1 MKTRRKRIFLAAGI
15 VVVLAASGA
24 IFAGR
29 RRAPEVPTAEVKQ
42 KEFVEYQQIR
52 GEVKAR
58 KSTAVSSPFIAGGDM
73 QILTLLKSGTMV
85 KKGEVIVQFDPTTV
99 KATLEQRE
107 SGLRSVDA
115 QIRQTN
121 ARARMDDEQR
131 KTDMLTAEYN
141 VERARLDAR
150 KQEIL
155 SEIEAE
161 KTRLVLADKQQ
172 KFAETQVK
180 VTSSEAGGRADTESV
195 RLKRSKAL
203 YDVNLAQRQLQ
214 SLTLRAPVAGMVTL
228 SPNYRARG
236 GIGSSAPEFKTGD
249 RAWPGATIAE
259 IPDLSSL
266 RVIVRVDE
274 IDRGQLTLNQTALI
288 HVDAVSDRDFVARIA
303 EISTLGKPDYTSWP
317 PPRLF
322 EVILEL
328 QDKDARLR
336 PGMSANVRIVVNRIP
351 DALVVPSEAVF
362 EKNGRTLVYVLR
374 GSKFEERTVTVG
386 RRGGGECLVSSGLRA
401 GERVALK
408 DPNPEAQAK

>member
-1 MKTRRKRIFLAAGI
+1 
-15 VVVLAASGA
+15 
-24 IFAGR
+24 
-29 RRAPEVPTAEVKQ
+29 
-42 KEFVEYQQIR
+42 
-52 GEVKAR
+52 
-58 KSTAVSSPFIAGGDM
+58 
-73 QILTLLKSGTMV
+73 
-85 KKGEVIVQFDPTTV
+85 VQ
-99 KATLEQRE
+99 
-107 SGLRSVDA
+107 
-115 QIRQTN
+115 
-121 ARARMDDEQR
+121 
-131 KTDMLTAEYN
+131 
-141 VERARLDAR
+141 RARLDAR

-180 VTSSEAGGRADTESV
+180 VASSETGGRADTQSV

-274 IDRGQLTLNQTALI
+274 IDRGHLTLNQTALI
-288 HVDAVSDRDFVARIA
+288 HVDAVPDRDFVARIA

-322 EVILEL
+322 DVILEL

-374 GSKFEERTVTVG
+374 GSKFDERTVMVSS
-386 RRGGGECLVSSGLRA
+386 RGSGECRISSGLRP

-408 DPNPEAQAK
+408 DPYPEAQPK